1 MSLRAGERMNEQTFK
16 LTEVVNRLRKATA
29 ERRILWERT
38 GLYGLEYTAALENG
52 SHARLACIGAAGSP
66 STVHLSLTDSKAQE
80 TLHLDS
86 SRISE
91 DLLRLALL
99 QLYVAARDSLT
110 DRAADAALDAV
121 RDL

>member
-1 MSLRAGERMNEQTFK
+1 MNEQTFK
-16 LTEVVNRLRKATA
+16 LTEVVNRLRKATV

-38 GLYGLEYTAALENG
+38 GLYGPEYTAALDAG
-52 SHARLACIGAAGSP
+52 AHARLACVQPPGGGP
-66 STVHLSLTDSKAQE
+66 SLVHLSMTDSEARE

-86 SRISE
+86 AHISE

-110 DRAADAALDAV
+110 DRAADAALSVV

>member
-1 MSLRAGERMNEQTFK
+1 MNEQVFK
-16 LTEVVNRLRKATA
+16 LTEVVNRLRTATV

-38 GLYGLEYTAALENG
+38 GLYGAEYTAPLEHG
-52 SHARLACIGAAGSP
+52 AHARLTCIAQEGGP
-66 STVHLSLTDSKAQE
+66 SKVHLSLTDADARE

-86 SRISE
+86 SLISE

-110 DRAADAALDAV
+110 DRAADAALDVV

>member
-1 MSLRAGERMNEQTFK
+1 MNEQTFK
-16 LTEVVNRLRKATA
+16 LTEVVNRLRKATV

-38 GLYGLEYTAALENG
+38 GLYGPEYSAALDSG
-52 SHARLACIGAAGSP
+52 SHARLACVVAQEGGQ
-66 STVHLSLTDSKAQE
+66 STVHLSMTDSEARE

-86 SRISE
+86 AHISE

-110 DRAADAALDAV
+110 DRAADKALDAI
-121 RDL
+121 RGL